1 MTQNIDS
8 NHTHLY
14 KMDVLRGLAII
25 SVFILHVYM
34 GYFGS
39 AIEVLLENGENF
51 VNLSGKPWLLILL
64 TITPLGYG
72 WTGVQL
78 FLIISGFLIHL
89 SYLRTKDQSF
99 SFKKFYLR
107 RFFRIYPPYLLLL
120 LFLAF
125 EYNRNVLQTKE
136 GLFDLIAHIFMAH
149 NLKDSTFLSFNGPF
163 WSLAL
168 EVQLYLI
175 YPLFLFIRKRVG
187 IQKTIYVLF
196 FLYFFFTFYL
206 YFRPITGYFLASQNF
221 VFKSWIVW
229 GLGAFLAERYH
240 NKQTLFNVSGKVLI
254 ILLMLASLVKMS
266 IFTIKISD
274 LVWSMFYIAMVNYY
288 LNFKRNKPA
297 LWEKGL
303 MDIGELSYSFY
314 LIHEPMLS
322 VFIHTI
328 SILGI
333 SLAHPMFRVLDSFV
347 IFIIIYIFS
356 KGYYHSVEKPSIQL
370 GKWII
375 AQQGKKNA

>member
-8 NHTHLY
+8 SHNHLY

-25 SVFILHVYM
+25 SVFVLHVYM
-34 GYFGS
+34 GYLGS
-39 AIEVLLENGENF
+39 TIEVLLENGENF
-51 VNLSGKPWLLILL
+51 VNLMGKPWHLVLL

-89 SYLRTKDQSF
+89 SYLRTQGQNF

-125 EYNRNVLQTKE
+125 EYNRTVLQNKE
-136 GLFDLIAHIFMAH
+136 GFFDLIAHIFMVH
-149 NLKDSTFLSFNGPF
+149 NLKDSTFLSLNGPF

-175 YPLFLFIRKRVG
+175 YPLFLYIRKQIG
-187 IQKTIYVLF
+187 IQKTIYLLF
-196 FLYFFFTFYL
+196 FLYFFFTFWL
-206 YFRPITGYFLASQNF
+206 YYRPIPNYFLASQNF

-254 ILLMLASLVKMS
+254 VLLMMASLVKMS
-266 IFTIKISD
+266 IYTIKISD

-288 LNFKRNKPA
+288 LNTKQNKPA

-303 MDIGELSYSFY
+303 MDVGESSYSFY
-314 LIHEPMLS
+314 LVHEPMLP
-322 VFIHTI
+322 VFIHTV

-333 SLAHPMFRVLDSFV
+333 SLVHPMFRVLDAVV
-347 IFIIIYIFS
+347 IFFIVYIFS
-356 KGYYHSVEKPSIQL
+356 KGYYHVVEKPSIQL
-370 GKWII
+370 GKWVI
-375 AQQGKKNA
+375 AQQDKKK